1 MLDGSRLALSFDP
14 ESILLRLGASG
25 HDGLLQIANDTPDA
39 DLASLKQQLSM
50 HLPRL
55 SVDENWSPTVVL
67 AEAQRLAARLHA
79 LRRDHRPVLL
89 PPSELPLLQSAQ
101 VEQIEPAVAAT
112 VFDRYHYLLSHR
124 WDSFSVGLHFGPRAC
139 WPFIVASLSPFDL
152 ANMADGLPTL
162 EGPGTLTVLSRLF
175 AFPGAPRNSVSY
187 FLGQL
192 RSYLTRTRPELGFL
206 VTYVN
211 PNVGFHGASYR
222 ADNWQ
227 VLGYET
233 GTSYC
238 YVDQDYRT
246 DRQLAQEYGTADPE
260 ALSCTLGRRFRRSC
274 HNLKPLLVLARSL
287 HNQPNAPGA
296 PSVFPRW
303 SPT

>member
-1 MLDGSRLALSFDP
+1 VMLR
-14 ESILLRLGASG
+14 
-25 HDGLLQIANDTPDA
+25 
-39 DLASLKQQLSM
+39 
-50 HLPRL
+50 
-55 SVDENWSPTVVL
+55 
-67 AEAQRLAARLHA
+67 
-79 LRRDHRPVLL
+79 
-89 PPSELPLLQSAQ
+89 SAQ

-112 VFDRYHYLLSHR
+112 IFERYHYLLSHR
-124 WDSFSVGLHFGPRAC
+124 RDSFSMGLHFGPRSC

-152 ANMADGLPTL
+152 ANMAHGLLTL
-162 EGPGTLTVLSRLF
+162 EGPSSIMVLSRLF
-175 AFPGAPRNSVSY
+175 AFPVAPRNSVSY

-192 RSYLTRTRPELGFL
+192 RSHLTRARPELRFL

-227 VLGYET
+227 VLGYEV
-233 GTSYC
+233 GTRYC

-246 DRQLAQEYGTADPE
+246 DRWLAQEYGTADPE
-260 ALSCTLGRRFRRSC
+260 ALTRTLGRRFQRSC
-274 HNLKPLLVLARSL
+274 HNLKPLLILVRSL
-287 HNQPNAPGA
+287 HHQPNALGA